1 MAGVSRL
8 QYSTEARL
16 VRVMCSGRV
25 DLEFVLRAFSNGM
38 DGVFIGGCRLN
49 ECNYITHGNY
59 HALNMVL
66 LCRKIMEHIGLN
78 PERLRIE
85 FMSSAEGIL
94 FAEVMSEFGNKV
106 KELGPLGKVE
116 GIDQNELKSK
126 LAEITKLVPYI
137 KLVKNEKLASRLE
150 NPEEYDKLF
159 TKDEIDKLFS
169 EVISYYIDP
178 EKCQACM
185 TCAKRCPVEAIIS
198 AKNQIHVIDQEKC
211 IKCGTCFE
219 VCPPKFGAVTDTP
232 DAAVQ
237 VSDPGDNPD
246 EVASWASRP
255 IGIQAQVDDA
265 PDALVITIPPM
276 RFVHVLRTRKN
287 MTNFSPKTK

>member
-1 MAGVSRL
+1 MSGVSRL
-8 QYSTEARL
+8 QYTTEMRL
-16 VRVMCSGRV
+16 IRVMCSGRV

-66 LCRKIMEHIGLN
+66 LCKKIMEHIGLN

-85 FMSSAEGIL
+85 FMSSGEGIL

-106 KELGPLGKVE
+106 KELGPLGKGE

-137 KLVKNEKLASRLE
+137 KLVKNEKLASRLG
-150 NPEEYDKLF
+150 NPEEYDRLF
-159 TKDEIDKLFS
+159 TKDEIDRLFS

-185 TCAKRCPVEAIIS
+185 ICAKRCPVEAIIS
-198 AKNQIHVIDQEKC
+198 AKNQVHVIDQEKC

-219 VCPPKFGAVTDTP
+219 ACPPRFGAVTKISGEP
-232 DAAVQ
+232 V
-237 VSDPGDNPD
+237 PP
-246 EVASWASRP
+246 P
-255 IGIQAQVDDA
+255 I
-265 PDALVITIPPM
+265 PEEKRTI
-276 RFVHVLRTRKN
+276 VRKI
-287 MTNFSPKTK
+287 KKEKGERDKE

>member
-8 QYSTEARL
+8 QYTTEMRL
-16 VRVMCSGRV
+16 IRVMCSGRV

-38 DGVFIGGCRLN
+38 DGVFIGGCRLK

-59 HALNMVL
+59 HALTMVL
-66 LCRKIMEHIGLN
+66 LCKKIMEHIGLN
-78 PERLRIE
+78 PKRLKIE

-94 FAEVMSEFGNKV
+94 FAEVMSEFGDEVNK
-106 KELGPLGKVE
+106 LGPLGKAE

-137 KLVKNEKLASRLE
+137 KLAKNEKLASRLE
-150 NPEEYDKLF
+150 NPEEYDKFF

-219 VCPPKFGAVTDTP
+219 VCPSKFSAVTKISGEP
-232 DAAVQ
+232 V
-237 VSDPGDNPD
+237 PP
-246 EVASWASRP
+246 P
-255 IGIQAQVDDA
+255 I
-265 PDALVITIPPM
+265 PEEKRTI
-276 RFVHVLRTRKN
+276 VRKSKEKKEN
-287 MTNFSPKTK
+287 